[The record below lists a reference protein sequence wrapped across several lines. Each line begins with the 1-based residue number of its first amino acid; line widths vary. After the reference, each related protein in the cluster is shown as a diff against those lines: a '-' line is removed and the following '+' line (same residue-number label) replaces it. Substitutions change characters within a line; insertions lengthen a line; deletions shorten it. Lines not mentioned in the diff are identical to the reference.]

1 LKRFALTLL
10 LLNGL
15 LLALL
20 LPRYPWIPWV
30 AAEALI
36 LCAVFSL
43 LSPSLF
49 TRVLAGVMGTLY
61 AVLALFTL
69 SDLLVRQSL
78 GRGLN
83 LYLELGVVGSVVD
96 LMLSNLGTGLS
107 WLILLALLLAFCG
120 LALWVSTL
128 LNRLAGGLHA
138 NFGNAAF
145 AAGLLVVAVSF
156 APQSVVSL
164 SAAQLTTNQ
173 IQLAIDTRRST
184 AEFKQSLAN
193 DPAAGKP
200 VALPGLANIDVIF
213 GFIESYGISSLADD
227 RFKHLIGPRLDK
239 MEAAVNAA
247 GLHMVS
253 GRLRSP
259 VQGGQSWLA
268 HATLLSGQ
276 WINTQLDY
284 EILLASNYPT
294 LIDDMAR
301 TGHDTIAVMPA
312 ITQDWPEGR
321 AFGYNR
327 IYESTTM
334 GYQGPPFN
342 WVTMPDQYTWSW
354 FQHSVREQAAGP
366 VFAEVALIS
375 SHAPWVPI
383 LPVLDDW
390 DSIGNGTTFNQWKGA
405 GETPASL
412 WRDPERV
419 REHFAL
425 AIDYALNVATGY
437 ATRHVDEDTLL
448 VLLGDHQ
455 PAPLVTG
462 EGASRDVIVHV
473 ISGNPE
479 LLAPFLADGSSGSG
493 LPGFQL
499 GAKPDLNQDGPSM
512 ASFRPFMLKA
522 FRRSPLSTEV
532 ASAKGVEQP

>member
-1 LKRFALTLL
+1 MKRFALTLL
-10 LLNGL
+10 LFNGL

-30 AAEALI
+30 AAEALMV
-36 LCAVFSL
+36 CAVFSL

-49 TRVLAGVMGTLY
+49 TRVLACVVGTLY

-96 LMLSNLGTGLS
+96 LILGNLGTGLS
-107 WLILLALLLAFCG
+107 LLILLALLLAFCG
-120 LALWVSTL
+120 LAFWVSKL
-128 LNRLAGGLHA
+128 LSRLAGGLHSS
-138 NFGNAAF
+138 FGKTVF
-145 AAGLLVVAVSF
+145 ATGLLVVAVSF
-156 APQSVVSL
+156 VPQSVVSL
-164 SAAQLTTNQ
+164 SAAQLTTAQ
-173 IQLAIDTRRST
+173 IQLAVDTRQST
-184 AEFKQSLAN
+184 AEFSQSLAN

-200 VALPGLANIDVIF
+200 VALPGLASTDVIF

-227 RFKHLIGPRLDK
+227 RFQHLIGPRLDK
-239 MEAAVNAA
+239 MEAAVSAA

-276 WINTQLDY
+276 WTDTQLDY
-284 EILLASNYPT
+284 EILLASDYPT
-294 LIDDMAR
+294 LIDDMAE
-301 TGHDTIAVMPA
+301 TGHDTVAVMPA
-312 ITQDWPEGR
+312 ITEDWPEGQ

-334 GYQGPPFN
+334 DYQGPAFN

-354 FQHSVREQAAGP
+354 FQRSVREPAAGP
-366 VFAEVALIS
+366 MFAEVALIS

-390 DSIGNGTTFNQWKGA
+390 DSVGNGTVFNQWKGA

-412 WRDPERV
+412 WREPDRV
-419 REHFAL
+419 REHYAL

-437 ATRHVDEDTLL
+437 ATRHVDENTLL

-462 EGASRDVIVHV
+462 EGVSRDVIVHV

-479 LLAPFLADGSSGSG
+479 LLAPFLATGSRGGG
-493 LPGFQL
+493 LLGFQP

-512 ASFRPFMLKA
+512 ASFRPFMLREFSRALLK
-522 FRRSPLSTEV
+522 TEV
-532 ASAKGVEQP
+532 ASVEDVEQQ

>member
-1 LKRFALTLL
+1 MKRFTLTLL
-10 LLNGL
+10 LFNGL

-36 LCAVFSL
+36 ICAAFSL

-49 TRVLAGVMGTLY
+49 TRVFAGVVGTLY

-96 LMLSNLGTGLS
+96 LMRSNLGIGLS
-107 WLILLALLLAFCG
+107 LLILLTLLLAFCG
-120 LALWVSTL
+120 LAFWVSKL
-128 LNRLAGGLHA
+128 LNRLAGGLHSG
-138 NFGNAAF
+138 FGKAAF
-145 AAGLLVVAVSF
+145 ATGLLLPVVSF
-156 APQSVVSL
+156 MPQSVVSL
-164 SAAQLTTNQ
+164 SAAQLTATQ
-173 IQLAIDTRRST
+173 IQLAVDTRRST
-184 AEFKQSLAN
+184 AEFSQSLAN

-200 VALPGLANIDVIF
+200 VALPALANTDVIF

-239 MEAAVNAA
+239 MEAAISAA

-276 WINTQLDY
+276 WIDTQLDY
-284 EILLASNYPT
+284 EILLASDYPT
-294 LIDDMAR
+294 LIDDMAG
-301 TGHDTIAVMPA
+301 TGHDTVAVMPA
-312 ITQDWPEGR
+312 ITKDWPEGQ

-327 IYESTTM
+327 IYASTTM

-354 FQHSVREQAAGP
+354 FQQSVRKQTAGP
-366 VFAEVALIS
+366 MFAEVALIS

-390 DSIGNGTTFNQWKGA
+390 DSVGNGTVFNQWKGA

-412 WRDPERV
+412 WQEPERI

-437 ATRHVDEDTLL
+437 ATRHVDSNTLL

-473 ISGNPE
+473 ISGNPA
-479 LLAPFLADGSSGSG
+479 LLTPFLATESNAVG
-493 LPGFQL
+493 LPGFQP
-499 GAKPDLNQDGPSM
+499 GAKPDLTREGASM
-512 ASFRPFMLKA
+512 ASFRPFLLRE
-522 FRRSPLSTEV
+522 FR
-532 ASAKGVEQP
+532 QPGKH

>member
-1 LKRFALTLL
+1 M
-10 LLNGL
+10 
-15 LLALL
+15 
-20 LPRYPWIPWV
+20 V
-30 AAEALI
+30 
-36 LCAVFSL
+36 CAVFSL

-49 TRVLAGVMGTLY
+49 TRVLAGVVGTLY
-61 AVLALFTL
+61 AVLAFFTL

-107 WLILLALLLAFCG
+107 LLILLALLLAFCG
-120 LALWVSTL
+120 LALWVSKL
-128 LNRLAGGLHA
+128 LSRLAGGLHS
-138 NFGNAAF
+138 NFGKAAF
-145 AAGLLVVAVSF
+145 ATGLLVVAMSF
-156 APQSVVSL
+156 VPQSVVSL
-164 SAAQLTTNQ
+164 SAAQLTTTQ
-173 IQLAIDTRRST
+173 IQLAVDTRQST
-184 AEFKQSLAN
+184 AEFGQSLAN

-200 VALPGLANIDVIF
+200 VALPGLANTDVIF
-213 GFIESYGISSLADD
+213 GFIESYGISSLTDD

-239 MEAAVNAA
+239 MEAAVSAA

-268 HATLLSGQ
+268 HATMLSGQ
-276 WINTQLDY
+276 WIDTQLDY

-294 LIDDMAR
+294 LIDDMAG
-301 TGHDTIAVMPA
+301 TGHDTVAVMPA
-312 ITQDWPEGR
+312 ITQDWPEGQ

-334 GYQGPPFN
+334 DYQGPPFN

-354 FQHSVREQAAGP
+354 FQRSVREQAAGP
-366 VFAEVALIS
+366 MFAEVALIS

-390 DSIGNGTTFNQWKGA
+390 DSVGNGTAFNQWKGA

-412 WRDPERV
+412 WREPERV
-419 REHFAL
+419 REHYAL

-437 ATRHVDEDTLL
+437 ATRHVDENTLL

-479 LLAPFLADGSSGSG
+479 LLAPFLATGSSGGG
-493 LPGFQL
+493 LPGFQP

-512 ASFRPFMLKA
+512 ASFRPFMLRE
-522 FRRSPLSTEV
+522 FRRAPLSTAV
-532 ASAKGVEQP
+532 ASVKGVEQP

>member
-10 LLNGL
+10 LFNGL

-30 AAEALI
+30 AAEALMV
-36 LCAVFSL
+36 CAVFSL

-49 TRVLAGVMGTLY
+49 SRVLAGVVGTLY

-69 SDLLVRQSL
+69 SDLLIRQSL

-107 WLILLALLLAFCG
+107 LLILLGLLLAFCG
-120 LALWVSTL
+120 LALWVGKL
-128 LNRLAGGLHA
+128 LSRLAGGLHS
-138 NFGNAAF
+138 NFGKAAF
-145 AAGLLVVAVSF
+145 ATGLLVVAVSF
-156 APQSVVSL
+156 VPQSVVSL
-164 SAAQLTTNQ
+164 SAAQLATHQ

-184 AEFKQSLAN
+184 AEFSQSLAN
-193 DPAAGKP
+193 DPAEGKP
-200 VALPGLANIDVIF
+200 VALPGLASIDVIF

-239 MEAAVNAA
+239 MEAAVSAA

-276 WINTQLDY
+276 WIDTQLDY
-284 EILLASNYPT
+284 EILLASHYPT
-294 LIDDMAR
+294 LIDDMAE
-301 TGHDTIAVMPA
+301 TGHDTVAVMPA
-312 ITQDWPEGR
+312 ITQDWPEGQ

-334 GYQGPPFN
+334 DYQGPPFN

-354 FQHSVREQAAGP
+354 FQQSVREQAAGP
-366 VFAEVALIS
+366 MFAEVALIS

-390 DSIGNGTTFNQWKGA
+390 DSVGNGTAFNQWKGA

-412 WRDPERV
+412 WREPNRV
-419 REHFAL
+419 REHYAL

-437 ATRHVDEDTLL
+437 ATRHVDENTLL

-473 ISGNPE
+473 ISGNPA
-479 LLAPFLADGSSGSG
+479 LLAPFLAIGDNGGG
-493 LPGFQL
+493 LPGFQT

-512 ASFRPFMLKA
+512 ASFRPFMLREFGRALVK
-522 FRRSPLSTEV
+522 TEV
-532 ASAKGVEQP
+532 ASVESGEQP